1 MFLPDEAVRGV
12 EVGEHTTQV
21 AFVVTEKPGAF
32 FTKPYRTKIYSRSS
46 KIVSD
51 SVARKSIP

>member
-21 AFVVTEKPGAF
+21 AFVVTENQA
-32 FTKPYRTKIYSRSS
+32 RSS
-46 KIVSD
+46 QSLAERR
-51 SVARKSIP
+51 STRFLLG